1 MEYEEIKPLQ
11 IQTGGGLIKAISIR
25 SVELIVT
32 QTDHSAH
39 TITFT
44 KVYHCPDFFTNVISL
59 SVLRRKGTFFNGLRN
74 TINFVKN
81 QAEVAYIPCING
93 LNSFILLDDPV
104 RPRLIEELPTKDA
117 VPEVSQALQE
127 EDEVS
132 KASQSGGAAGDH
144 DNRFH

>member
-1 MEYEEIKPLQ
+1 MQYKEIEPLQ
-11 IQTGGGLIKAISIR
+11 IQTGGGLIKAIAVR
-25 SVELIVT
+25 SVELTVA

-59 SVLRRKGTFFNGLRN
+59 SVLRRKGAFFNGLRN

-81 QAEVAYIPCING
+81 RAEIAYIPCING

-117 VPEVSQALQE
+117 VPEVSRALQE
-127 EDEVS
+127 GC
-132 KASQSGGAAGDH
+132 KTSQAL
-144 DNRFH
+144 